1 MPVASRRDRE
11 TIAMDTRTRDILG
24 STSLEQPCPR
34 CGRLLK
40 AIHTVSQY
48 GHPSVALLECA
59 RCRYV
64 CQTVVPGLWPEE
76 AFPHDPGPSSADH
89 AYHSQPR

>member
-1 MPVASRRDRE
+1 
-11 TIAMDTRTRDILG
+11 MDTKTRDILV
-24 STSLEQPCPR
+24 SSSLEQPCPR

-40 AIHTVSQY
+40 AIHTVTQY

-76 AFPHDPGPSSADH
+76 AFPRAPGSGTPDH
-89 AYHSQPR
+89 SYQSHPR

>member
-1 MPVASRRDRE
+1 MAVASLHGRE
-11 TIAMDTRTRDILG
+11 ITAMDTRTRDILG
-24 STSLEQPCPR
+24 SSSLEQPCPR

-40 AIHTVSQY
+40 AMHTVSQY

-76 AFPHDPGPSSADH
+76 AFRHHPGPSPSDH
-89 AYHSQPR
+89 SYHSQPR